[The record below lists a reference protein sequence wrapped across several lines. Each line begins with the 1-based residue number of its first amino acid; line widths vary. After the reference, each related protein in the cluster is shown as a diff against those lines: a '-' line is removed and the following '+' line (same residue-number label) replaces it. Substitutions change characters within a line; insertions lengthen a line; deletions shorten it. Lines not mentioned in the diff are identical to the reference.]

1 MTNVLLAGF
10 TSHWHRRK
18 SSMRTIPG
26 EKPPALRGCPQLRSV
41 PSLWS
46 GMREQ
51 SCSIPRGLKINK
63 NSAEGEVFLV
73 DFPSYRTLQAQV
85 VYNRVFWG
93 PFPSGVRLGDDL
105 LCPSKIELWYQLS
118 ARCDWIDGPCGTFF
132 PGASRRGDNTDIV
145 LACKRS
151 VCGDDDV

>member
-63 NSAEGEVFLV
+63 NSAEGKVFLV
-73 DFPSYRTLQAQV
+73 DFPSYRTFQAVQASSPESAV
-85 VYNRVFWG
+85 QITLGTHMFC
-93 PFPSGVRLGDDL
+93 SGV
-105 LCPSKIELWYQLS
+105 
-118 ARCDWIDGPCGTFF
+118 
-132 PGASRRGDNTDIV
+132 
-145 LACKRS
+145 
-151 VCGDDDV
+151 